1 MYPHVYFPACLELS
15 SQGIPYRIQLQD
27 TVAAAAAAGTVG
39 DWHSNE
45 NRGQGYCRAWR
56 SESVVLGC
64 APLLTDSAV
73 LGELQKVQSLG
84 LLLSRDS
91 WRLLQVKKNANAFS

>member
-1 MYPHVYFPACLELS
+1 MYFPACLELS

-27 TVAAAAAAGTVG
+27 TAAAAAAAGTIG

-45 NRGQGYCRAWR
+45 SRGQEYCRAWR
-56 SESVVLGC
+56 SESAVLGC
-64 APLLTDSAV
+64 TPLLTDSVV

-91 WRLLQVKKNANAFS
+91 RRLLQVKKNVSAFS